1 MLYMVIER
9 FKNGDIAPVGERYR
23 KMGRL
28 MPDGLKYILSWL
40 DPAGTICYQLMETQD
55 SRLLD
60 RWISN
65 WSDLVDFEVVPVLT
79 SAEFWE
85 QRNRHG

>member
-28 MPDGLKYILSWL
+28 MPDGLNYVASWL
-40 DPAGTICYQLMETQD
+40 NPGGTICFQIME
-55 SRLLD
+55 
-60 RWISN
+60 
-65 WSDLVDFEVVPVLT
+65 
-79 SAEFWE
+79 SASP
-85 QRNRHG
+85 

>member
-28 MPDGLKYILSWL
+28 MPDGLNYVASWL
-40 DPAGTICYQLMETQD
+40 NPGGTICFQIMESASPQ
-55 SRLLD
+55 LLD
-60 RWISN
+60 TWISN
-65 WSDLVDFEVVPVLT
+65 WNDLVDFEVTPVVT
-79 SAEFWE
+79 SSEFWE
-85 QRNRHG
+85 RRSQKG